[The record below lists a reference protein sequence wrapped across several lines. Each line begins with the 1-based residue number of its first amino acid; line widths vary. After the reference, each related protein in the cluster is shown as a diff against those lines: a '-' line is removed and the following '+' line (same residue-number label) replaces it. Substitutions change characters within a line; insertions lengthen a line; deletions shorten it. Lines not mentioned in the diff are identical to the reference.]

1 LTLLGSIHG
10 QDIAKKI
17 ICNSFNS
24 NRLASTYLFYGID
37 GLGKWSMAI
46 AIAALVNCENPTTD
60 DSGQVVD
67 TCGKCPNCRQIFNLS
82 FPEFHFAVPITPHKS
97 ETEANDLIMEYLEQ
111 KKQEPYRIISSH
123 RQMTIPINIARAIKR
138 KTAIKPPTG
147 VTRVILFYQM
157 EKMLASS
164 ADSLLKLI
172 EEPPP
177 ETIIIL
183 TARDPEDLLPTIQSR
198 AHKIAFKPIAV
209 SEIAD
214 YLLEKTKIS
223 EQKATFFA
231 GLSGGSIGRA
241 LNFIE
246 EDDKSSLRG
255 TSFLIFK
262 EIFYRDNP
270 SAVAIVDEFI
280 NPNNRGEIELILSFW
295 QSFLADIIL
304 TKFGKDSFALVNV
317 DFKDELESLSARI
330 LNTED
335 FGRVLENIK
344 KTLRSIKRNVH
355 IRPAMAGFI
364 LDMRKCLRQS
374 S

>member
-1 LTLLGSIHG
+1 LTLLDSVHG
-10 QDIAKKI
+10 QVVAKRI
-17 ICNSFNS
+17 IGNSFNS

-37 GLGKWSMAI
+37 GLGKWSMAV
-46 AIAALVNCENPTTD
+46 AIAALVNCENPITD
-60 DSGQVVD
+60 DSDQVVD
-67 TCGKCPNCRQIFNLS
+67 VCGKCPNCHQIFNLS

-97 ETEANDLIMEYLEQ
+97 EIEANDLIMEYLEQ
-111 KKQEPYRIISSH
+111 KRQEPYRIISSH

-138 KTAIKPPTG
+138 KTAIKPLAG

-183 TARDPEDLLPTIQSR
+183 TARNPEDLLPTIQSR

-214 YLLEKTKIS
+214 YLVEKTKIP
-223 EQKATFFA
+223 EKKAVFFA
-231 GLSGGSIGRA
+231 GLSDGSIGKA

-255 TSFLIFK
+255 TSFLVFK
-262 EIFYRDNP
+262 EIFYGDNP
-270 SAVAIVDEFI
+270 SAVAIVNEFI

-304 TKFGKDSFALVNV
+304 AKFGKDNSDIVNV
-317 DFKDELESLSARI
+317 DFKDELASLSAKI
-330 LNTED
+330 IDAKD
-335 FGRVLENIK
+335 FGKVLNNLK
-344 KTLRSIKRNVH
+344 KILHSIRRNVH

-364 LDMRKCLRQS
+364 LEMKKYMSQS